1 MRRAALILGML
12 LASCRP
18 PAGNAANEAAPVQA
32 NEARSATPANGE
44 NMVWEVDTAN
54 LQKALN
60 ETANEG
66 LDRLTPTQRRA
77 YLKGMEDCQAGRYDP
92 DPWPEAYRI
101 GCAAAQEDEHVRR

>member
-1 MRRAALILGML
+1 MRRAVLMLGML

-18 PAGNAANEAAPVQA
+18 PAGKADNEAAPAQA
-32 NEARSATPANGE
+32 NEARSATPANSE
-44 NMVWEVDTAN
+44 NTVWEVDTAS

-60 ETANEG
+60 ESENDG
-66 LDRLTPTQRRA
+66 LDRLTPGQRRA

-101 GCAAAQEDEHVRR
+101 GCAAAQEGAHVRR